1 MLPSFYSTLFRG
13 LFLLFHIPTAFFQ
26 SNNDGMHKN
35 KKNTS
40 DTDVYQEVTNKLI
53 QLLEKGPVP
62 WKQLFST
69 SEYDFAQ
76 NFFTKHQ
83 YTGINWFLLNFV
95 ADYEVPYYL
104 TWKQVQKLGGKV
116 IKGSQAERIYYVN
129 FYCTDEEG
137 KKLSAVEVRTAEE
150 NGTSL
155 KKHPYLRRYTVFN
168 ISCIEGIEWEKPPL
182 KKQEVWPNQ
191 RCEDLLDS
199 MNDVPKIHFI
209 DEEKAYYAPQL
220 DIINMPKL
228 QQFAEHGAEA
238 YYRVL
243 FHELIH
249 WTGHRSR
256 LARKGITFI
265 QNKDK
270 MIYSE
275 EELVAELGA
284 CMLASFTGIQE
295 ENLLQNSAAY
305 LQSWLDCMK
314 EDKRFIFRV
323 APQAESAV
331 KYILGS

>member
-1 MLPSFYSTLFRG
+1 M
-13 LFLLFHIPTAFFQ
+13 Q
-26 SNNDGMHKN
+26 QN
-35 KKNTS
+35 KKTTS

-53 QLLEKGPVP
+53 QLLEKGTVP
-62 WKQLFST
+62 WKQLFKA
-69 SEYDFAQ
+69 SEYGFAQ
-76 NFFTKHQ
+76 NYYTKHQ
-83 YTGINWFLLNFV
+83 YSGINWFLLNFV
-95 ADYEVPYYL
+95 TNYEVPYYL

-129 FYCTDEEG
+129 FYCTDDEG
-137 KKLSAVEVRTAEE
+137 KTLSAAEVRTAEE
-150 NGTSL
+150 NGTPL

-168 ISCIEGIEWEKPPL
+168 ISCTEGIEWKKPPL
-182 KKQEVWPNQ
+182 ETQEIRPIG
-191 RCEDLLDS
+191 RCEALLDS
-199 MNDVPKIHFI
+199 MEDLPKIKFI
-209 DEEKAYYAPQL
+209 DKETAYYAPL
-220 DIINMPKL
+220 KDVINMPKL

-249 WTGHRSR
+249 WTGHSTR
-256 LARKGITFI
+256 LARKGIMLV

-275 EELVAELGA
+275 EELTAELGA
-284 CMLASFTGIQE
+284 CMLASLAGIQK

-323 APQAESAV
+323 APQAENAV